1 MITNAVIPVA
11 GVGSRMAPITAAVPK
26 ALLPLP
32 REDGSWLAVLHHI
45 LIEASSAGVSSAGV
59 VVSPGHRPMI
69 EEYLQAASASGP
81 RLPAIELIIQDKPAG
96 FGDAVLLSRDYVK
109 GRPFLLMLGDHV
121 YCTQAGQKSP
131 AAQVAQAFERT
142 SPEAMI
148 GVQPVGANQ
157 LDLVGVCAGEPV
169 RDDVFACTAFV
180 EKPGLAAAQRL
191 TTPGLAVGRWLAHC
205 GIYAFAPSIFDVLGE
220 LKSAASAKELALS
233 DAQSLLLSRRP
244 ESYRL
249 CRIHGAAY
257 DTGSPQSYAAAMRA
271 MLDRIAPQS

>member
-96 FGDAVLLSRDYVK
+96 FGDAFLQAIDRGLSLQPDD
-109 GRPFLLMLGDHV
+109 RPRSIADFR
-121 YCTQAGQKSP
+121 
-131 AAQVAQAFERT
+131 AALWADE
-142 SPEAMI
+142 
-148 GVQPVGANQ
+148 
-157 LDLVGVCAGEPV
+157 
-169 RDDVFACTAFV
+169 
-180 EKPGLAAAQRL
+180 AAAR
-191 TTPGLAVGRWLAHC
+191 TPT
-205 GIYAFAPSIFDVLGE
+205 
-220 LKSAASAKELALS
+220 KAASIEQPAMR
-233 DAQSLLLSRRP
+233 DAPAPAGSRR
-244 ESYRL
+244 
-249 CRIHGAAY
+249 AW
-257 DTGSPQSYAAAMRA
+257 
-271 MLDRIAPQS
+271 